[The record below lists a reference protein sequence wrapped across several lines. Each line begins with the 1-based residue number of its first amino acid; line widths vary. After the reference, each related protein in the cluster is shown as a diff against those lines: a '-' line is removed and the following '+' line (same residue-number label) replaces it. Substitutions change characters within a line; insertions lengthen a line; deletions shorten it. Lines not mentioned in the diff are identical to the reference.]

1 MRSKEAVGDVLWVN
15 TSALQYDKEHYYPH
29 ELKKRA
35 AAAK

>member
-1 MRSKEAVGDVLWVN
+1 VEIFSIIGVGTVIMP
-15 TSALQYDKEHYYPH
+15 DKEHYYPH